1 MHLRG
6 TGYALTA
13 SLMFGFGVVLAKLL
27 SGEIDAVLV
36 AFLSLSIGGLLLTG
50 FLLFTGNS
58 LFYNLSV
65 LNRADWINIFLL
77 SCIGTALPL
86 LLIVAGFTRTSAL
99 EGGFILQ
106 LNGMAALIF
115 ALLLL
120 HERFRLRQ
128 GLGILLLLVGS
139 TLVVLKGSQG
149 GVDWKSGGLGN
160 LLILAG
166 AIGLGF
172 GFIPAKRLS
181 ERIETLQLTALRLL
195 LGAATLLPI
204 VAFQVLFE
212 SFRLESFQETV
223 TGLVA
228 VVWASRRL
236 DLTFGV
242 GDILLFAAW
251 AASGAAIYL
260 AIFIGLTATSFW
272 IEDRIGISPPV
283 FNLMQ
288 FGRYPLTIYDAW
300 VRFAL
305 SFVIPFA
312 FASFYPTIRF
322 LRREEFLAEFW
333 LVPAVAAISL
343 TLALSL
349 WKSGEA
355 RYHSTGT

>member
-1 MHLRG
+1 
-6 TGYALTA
+6 
-13 SLMFGFGVVLAKLL
+13 MFGFGVVLAKLL

-58 LFYNLSV
+58 FFHNLSV

-86 LLIVAGFTRTSAL
+86 LLIVAGFTRTSTL

-204 VAFQVLFE
+204 VAFQILFE
-212 SFRLESFQETV
+212 SQSLLWQPSFTSLWALPMYILTSFCLGYLSQQAGFRLLKAWEMATIMQTV
-223 TGLVA
+223 PLFSTIFA
-228 VVWASRRL
+228 VLMLHDIITPLQA
-236 DLTFGV
+236 V
-242 GDILLFAAW
+242 G
-251 AASGAAIYL
+251 G
-260 AIFIGLTATSFW
+260 
-272 IEDRIGISPPV
+272 
-283 FNLMQ
+283 
-288 FGRYPLTIYDAW
+288 
-300 VRFAL
+300 
-305 SFVIPFA
+305 
-312 FASFYPTIRF
+312 
-322 LRREEFLAEFW
+322 FLAV
-333 LVPAVAAISL
+333 LGGIIASLSDRKPTSIVPTAV
-343 TLALSL
+343 TPFQQEPGKDLAHH
-349 WKSGEA
+349 E
-355 RYHSTGT
+355 

>member
-36 AFLSLSIGGLLLTG
+36 AFLSLSIGGLLLTTY
-50 FLLFTGNS
+50 LLFTGNS
-58 LFYNLSV
+58 IFHNLSM
-65 LNRADWINIFLL
+65 LKRADWINIFLL

-86 LLIVAGFTRTSAL
+86 LFIVAGFTHTSAL

-212 SFRLESFQETV
+212 SQSLLWQPSFTSMWALPVYILTSFCLGYLSQQAGFRLLKAWEMATIMQTV
-223 TGLVA
+223 PLFSTIFA
-228 VVWASRRL
+228 V
-236 DLTFGV
+236 
-242 GDILLFAAW
+242 LLLHDTITPLQAA
-251 AASGAAIYL
+251 G
-260 AIFIGLTATSFW
+260 G
-272 IEDRIGISPPV
+272 
-283 FNLMQ
+283 
-288 FGRYPLTIYDAW
+288 
-300 VRFAL
+300 
-305 SFVIPFA
+305 
-312 FASFYPTIRF
+312 
-322 LRREEFLAEFW
+322 FLAVLGGIIASLSERK
-333 LVPAVAAISL
+333 PTPIASTAVTPIQQEPGKDHAHH
-343 TLALSL
+343 
-349 WKSGEA
+349 E
-355 RYHSTGT
+355 

>member
-1 MHLRG
+1 
-6 TGYALTA
+6 
-13 SLMFGFGVVLAKLL
+13 MFGFGVVLAKLL

-36 AFLSLSIGGLLLTG
+36 TFLSLSIGGLLLTG

-58 LFYNLSV
+58 FFHNLSI

-77 SCIGTALPL
+77 SCIGTAIPL
-86 LLIVAGFTRTSAL
+86 LLIVTGFTRTSAL

-212 SFRLESFQETV
+212 SQSLLWQPSFTSLWALPMYILTSFCLGYLSQQAGFRLLKAWEMATIMQTV
-223 TGLVA
+223 PLFSTIFA
-228 VVWASRRL
+228 VLMLHDTITPLQA
-236 DLTFGV
+236 V
-242 GDILLFAAW
+242 G
-251 AASGAAIYL
+251 G
-260 AIFIGLTATSFW
+260 
-272 IEDRIGISPPV
+272 
-283 FNLMQ
+283 
-288 FGRYPLTIYDAW
+288 
-300 VRFAL
+300 
-305 SFVIPFA
+305 
-312 FASFYPTIRF
+312 
-322 LRREEFLAEFW
+322 FLAVLGGIIASLSDRKPTSIAPTAVTPFQQEPGKD
-333 LVPAVAAISL
+333 PAHH
-343 TLALSL
+343 
-349 WKSGEA
+349 E
-355 RYHSTGT
+355 

>member
-1 MHLRG
+1 
-6 TGYALTA
+6 
-13 SLMFGFGVVLAKLL
+13 MFGFGVVLAKLL

-58 LFYNLSV
+58 FFHNLSV

-204 VAFQVLFE
+204 VAFQILFE
-212 SFRLESFQETV
+212 SQSLLWQPSFTSLWALPVYILTSFCLGYLSQQAGFRLLKAWEMATIMQTV
-223 TGLVA
+223 PLFSTIFA
-228 VVWASRRL
+228 VLMLHDNITPLQA
-236 DLTFGV
+236 V
-242 GDILLFAAW
+242 G
-251 AASGAAIYL
+251 G
-260 AIFIGLTATSFW
+260 
-272 IEDRIGISPPV
+272 
-283 FNLMQ
+283 
-288 FGRYPLTIYDAW
+288 
-300 VRFAL
+300 
-305 SFVIPFA
+305 
-312 FASFYPTIRF
+312 
-322 LRREEFLAEFW
+322 FLAV
-333 LVPAVAAISL
+333 LGGIIASLSDRKQTSIVPTAVTPIQQQPGKDHAHH
-343 TLALSL
+343 
-349 WKSGEA
+349 K
-355 RYHSTGT
+355 

>member
-1 MHLRG
+1 LHLRG

-58 LFYNLSV
+58 FFHNLSV

-120 HERFRLRQ
+120 SERFRLRQ

-204 VAFQVLFE
+204 VAFQILFE
-212 SFRLESFQETV
+212 SQSLLWQPSFTSLWALPVYILTSFCLGYLSQQAGFRLLKAWEMATIMQTV
-223 TGLVA
+223 PLFSTIFA
-228 VVWASRRL
+228 V
-236 DLTFGV
+236 
-242 GDILLFAAW
+242 
-251 AASGAAIYL
+251 
-260 AIFIGLTATSFW
+260 
-272 IEDRIGISPPV
+272 
-283 FNLMQ
+283 LMLHDTIT
-288 FGRYPLTIYDAW
+288 PLQ
-300 VRFAL
+300 AL
-305 SFVIPFA
+305 GG
-312 FASFYPTIRF
+312 
-322 LRREEFLAEFW
+322 FLAV
-333 LVPAVAAISL
+333 LGGIIASLSDRKPTPIVPTAVTPFQQESGKDH
-343 TLALSL
+343 AL
-349 WKSGEA
+349 
-355 RYHSTGT
+355 

>member
-1 MHLRG
+1 
-6 TGYALTA
+6 
-13 SLMFGFGVVLAKLL
+13 MFGFGVVLAKLL

-50 FLLFTGNS
+50 FLLFSGNS
-58 LFYNLSV
+58 FFHNLSV

-212 SFRLESFQETV
+212 SQSLLWQPSFTSLWALPMYILTSFCLGYLSQQAGFRLLKAWEMATIMQTV
-223 TGLVA
+223 PLFST
-228 VVWASRRL
+228 
-236 DLTFGV
+236 
-242 GDILLFAAW
+242 LFA
-251 AASGAAIYL
+251 
-260 AIFIGLTATSFW
+260 
-272 IEDRIGISPPV
+272 E
-283 FNLMQ
+283 LMLHDIIT
-288 FGRYPLTIYDAW
+288 PLQA
-300 VRFAL
+300 VGG
-305 SFVIPFA
+305 
-312 FASFYPTIRF
+312 
-322 LRREEFLAEFW
+322 FLAV
-333 LVPAVAAISL
+333 LGGIIASLSDRKPTSIVPTAV
-343 TLALSL
+343 TPFQQEPGKDLAHH
-349 WKSGEA
+349 E
-355 RYHSTGT
+355 

>member
-58 LFYNLSV
+58 FFHNLSV

-120 HERFRLRQ
+120 HERFHLRQ

-204 VAFQVLFE
+204 VVFQILFE
-212 SFRLESFQETV
+212 SQSLLWQPSFTSLWALPMYILTSFCLGYLSQQAGFRLLKAWEMATIMQTV
-223 TGLVA
+223 PLFSTIFA
-228 VVWASRRL
+228 VLMLHDTITPLQA
-236 DLTFGV
+236 V
-242 GDILLFAAW
+242 G
-251 AASGAAIYL
+251 G
-260 AIFIGLTATSFW
+260 
-272 IEDRIGISPPV
+272 
-283 FNLMQ
+283 
-288 FGRYPLTIYDAW
+288 
-300 VRFAL
+300 
-305 SFVIPFA
+305 
-312 FASFYPTIRF
+312 
-322 LRREEFLAEFW
+322 FLAV
-333 LVPAVAAISL
+333 LGGIIASLSDRKPTSIVPTAVTPL
-343 TLALSL
+343 QQEPGKDLAHH
-349 WKSGEA
+349 E
-355 RYHSTGT
+355 